1 MNNEVFGK
9 AMENLRNRRN
19 VTIVNCRRKLMRL
32 EVQPSF
38 KNFTIFHEDLIVAES
53 VKVEVLLNR
62 LIFVGFNY
70 SRS

>member
-19 VTIVNCRRKLMRL
+19 VTLVNCRQKLMRL
-32 EVQPSF
+32 VVQPSF
-38 KNFTIFHEDLIVAES
+38 KNFTIFHEDLIVVER
-53 VKVEVLLNR
+53 VKVEILLNR

>member
-19 VTIVNCRRKLMRL
+19 VTLVNCRQKLMRL
-32 EVQPSF
+32 AVQLSF
-38 KNFTIFHEDLIVAES
+38 KNFTIFHEDLIVVER
-53 VKVEVLLNR
+53 VKVEILLNR